1 MQFVW
6 CAAQK
11 VRRPNDGLQ
20 KLHNL
25 CGEVLQAE
33 VGTALVVLGK
43 FIRTSVR
50 TVTGATDTLSA
61 CRQEHIRQGHT
72 DLVLILLPPSE
83 KKAELPGPAIE
94 VYTGVLYAAL
104 RWSSLTKAQQKIG
117 QSCLVIIS
125 AKYAVLRPLDPIEP
139 YKEKIKNKKM
149 AAHVAQALDGV
160 ESDLII
166 DCRSSTYQT
175 VWQSP
180 VAKTVE
186 IKVFTK
192 VDGVKKVITH
202 MSKKTRGEVVRHLL
216 ESSSEPKNPQDLQVI
231 ISQKFECEL
240 IEGSKKKPWVLEVY
254 C

>member
-1 MQFVW
+1 M
-6 CAAQK
+6 
-11 VRRPNDGLQ
+11 
-20 KLHNL
+20 
-25 CGEVLQAE
+25 
-33 VGTALVVLGK
+33 
-43 FIRTSVR
+43 
-50 TVTGATDTLSA
+50 
-61 CRQEHIRQGHT
+61 
-72 DLVLILLPPSE
+72 LILLPPSE
-83 KKAELPGPAIE
+83 KKSTTPGSAID
-94 VYTGVLYAAL
+94 VYTGVLYMAL
-104 RWSSLTKAQQKIG
+104 GWKTLSKAHQKAG
-117 QSCLVIIS
+117 QESIVIIS
-125 AKYAVLRPLDPIEP
+125 AKYAALRPLDSIEP
-139 YKEKIKNKKM
+139 YKEKIVNKEM
-149 AAHVAQALDGV
+149 APRVAAILDTV
-160 ESDLII
+160 ETDLIV

-180 VAKTVE
+180 VAITVE

>member
-1 MQFVW
+1 M
-6 CAAQK
+6 
-11 VRRPNDGLQ
+11 
-20 KLHNL
+20 
-25 CGEVLQAE
+25 
-33 VGTALVVLGK
+33 
-43 FIRTSVR
+43 
-50 TVTGATDTLSA
+50 
-61 CRQEHIRQGHT
+61 
-72 DLVLILLPPSE
+72 LILLPPSE

-149 AAHVAQALDGV
+149 AAHVAQALDGA
-160 ESDLII
+160 ELDLII

-180 VAKTVE
+180 VAITVE

-202 MSKKTRGEVVRHLL
+202 MSKKTRGEVMHEILKAA
-216 ESSSEPKNPQDLQVI
+216 EIPKTPQELQTI
-231 ISQKFECEL
+231 ISQKFESEL
-240 IEGSKKKPWVLEVY
+240 IKGGKTTPWVLEVY